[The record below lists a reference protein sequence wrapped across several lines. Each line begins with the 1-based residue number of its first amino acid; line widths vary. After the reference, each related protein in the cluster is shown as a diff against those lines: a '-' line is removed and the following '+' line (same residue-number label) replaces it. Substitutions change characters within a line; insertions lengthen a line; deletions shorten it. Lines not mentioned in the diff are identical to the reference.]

1 MGERVPLC
9 AEQLLTLRRACVTAR
24 TFTILRDNS
33 TSNSPG
39 SISSIFCVHKP
50 LKSLALSS

>member
-1 MGERVPLC
+1 MGKRVPLC

-39 SISSIFCVHKP
+39 SISSIYCIHKP
-50 LKSLALSS
+50 LKSLAWSS